1 MIGVGTDGDKHGGIA
16 GSWSDEDQEF
26 VATCAEFPALSWL
39 ATAPER
45 ALGGIRTLVQEC
57 VADMQRSGE
66 PVPEPLSTRRFSG
79 RFMVRVPP
87 QLHRSLA
94 TQAAESGISL
104 NRLVTHKLSRQG

>member
-39 ATAPER
+39 EPAPER
-45 ALGGIRTLVQEC
+45 ALG
-57 VADMQRSGE
+57 SG
-66 PVPEPLSTRRFSG
+66 FI
-79 RFMVRVPP
+79 VRVPP